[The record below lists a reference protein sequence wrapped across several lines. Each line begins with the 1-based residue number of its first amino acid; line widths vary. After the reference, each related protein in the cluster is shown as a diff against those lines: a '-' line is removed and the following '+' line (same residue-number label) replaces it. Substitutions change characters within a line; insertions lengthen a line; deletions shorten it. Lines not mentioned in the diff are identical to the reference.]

1 MIKLIIDSTCD
12 IPNEKLKEFDITI
25 LPITVDI
32 EGVSYKDKVNLN
44 SEDFYIKIRGE
55 NVFPKTAQINPS
67 TFEEAFQNEIDNN
80 NEVICLTISSTLSG
94 TFNSAM
100 IAKNTIDSSKI
111 HVIDSKTVSYGTG
124 LIAIE
129 AAKLIKKGA
138 SINEVLDK
146 INHIIENQDVIAYLD
161 TMEML
166 KRGGRIPKSIAT
178 IGNVLRIKPLLS
190 MIDGELK
197 PIEKAKGKK
206 NALKL
211 ISKYISKN
219 PIDEN
224 IGLYIAHSNITS
236 GIASEIEFLEKYNI
250 KYNVEESVI
259 GASVGTH
266 VGENAIAIFFVR
278 K

>member
-12 IPNEKLKEFDITI
+12 IPKEKLEEFDITI

-32 EGVSYKDKVNLN
+32 EGVSYKDKADLN
-44 SEDFYIKIRGE
+44 AEDFYIKIRE
-55 NVFPKTAQINPS
+55 KNVFPKTAQINPS
-67 TFEEAFQNEIDNN
+67 AFEEVFQNEIDKD

-111 HVIDSKTVSYGTG
+111 HVIDSKTVSYGIG

-138 SINEVLDK
+138 SLNEVLDK

-211 ISKYISKN
+211 ISEYISKK

-224 IGLYIAHSNITS
+224 IGLYIAHSNITC
-236 GIASEIEFLEKYNI
+236 GITSELEFLEKYNI

-266 VGENAIAIFFVR
+266 VGENAIAKFFVR

>member
-44 SEDFYIKIRGE
+44 SEDFYIKIRRE

-178 IGNVLRIKPLLS
+178 IGNILRIKPLLS

-259 GASVGTH
+259 GTSVGTH

>member
-12 IPNEKLKEFDITI
+12 IPKEKLEEFDITI

-32 EGVSYKDKVNLN
+32 EGASYKDKADLN
-44 SEDFYIKIRGE
+44 AEDFYIKIRE
-55 NVFPKTAQINPS
+55 KNVFPKTAQINPS
-67 TFEEAFQNEIDNN
+67 AFEEVFQNEIDKD

-111 HVIDSKTVSYGTG
+111 HVIDSKTVSYGIG

-138 SINEVLDK
+138 SLNEVLDK

-211 ISKYISKN
+211 ISEYISKK

-224 IGLYIAHSNITS
+224 IGLYIAHSNITC
-236 GIASEIEFLEKYNI
+236 GITSELEFLEKHNI
-250 KYNVEESVI
+250 KYKVDESLI

-266 VGENAIAIFFVR
+266 VGEDAIAIFFVR

>member
-211 ISKYISKN
+211 ISKYISKK